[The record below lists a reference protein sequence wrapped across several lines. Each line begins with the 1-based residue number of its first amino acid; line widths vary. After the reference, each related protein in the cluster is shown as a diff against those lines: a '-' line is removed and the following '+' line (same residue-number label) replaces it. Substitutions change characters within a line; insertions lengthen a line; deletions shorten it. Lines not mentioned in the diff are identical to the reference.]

1 MKKYLPLALLALLP
15 FLMGMIAVLYL
26 QARAEPPPKLIF
38 RADSR
43 SVILILTG
51 LASLI
56 SLALVLVSRVSVD
69 RCQQMIANF
78 QEQFELTHRRFL
90 RRLDHEVK
98 NPLTAMRAALANL
111 HESTSAEEQERAV
124 NDVQHQLQ
132 RLSQLVGDLRK
143 LAELEERPLEFLP
156 VDLNEMLTEVVEM
169 AQGQPAYQGRDV
181 RLVLPQV
188 PWPVPKI
195 TGDRDLLWLV
205 FYNLV
210 DNALKYTQPQNSVEV
225 RAFEDGHFVVVEVAD
240 NGPGIAE
247 ADLERIFEELYRAS
261 SARGIEGSGLG
272 LALAQRIVQR
282 HGATITVR
290 SRAAEGGGT
299 VFSVRLPQGKR
310 AGKED

>member
-1 MKKYLPLALLALLP
+1 MRKYLPLVLLALLP
-15 FLMGMIAVLYL
+15 FLMGAGAALFL
-26 QARAEPPPKLIF
+26 QMRFDPVPKLIF

-43 SVILILTG
+43 SVILILSG

-56 SLALVLVSRVSVD
+56 ILALVLVSRVSVD
-69 RCQQMIANF
+69 RCQRMIASF
-78 QEQFELTHRRFL
+78 QQQFELTHRRFL

-111 HESTSAEEQERAV
+111 HESASAEERERAV
-124 NDVQHQLQ
+124 TDLQHQLA
-132 RLSQLVGDLRK
+132 RLSHLVGDLRK

-156 VDLNEMLTEVVEM
+156 VDLNEVLTEVVDM
-169 AQGQPAYQGRDV
+169 ARSQPGYAERDV
-181 RLVLPQV
+181 HLVLPQV

-210 DNALKYTQPQNSVEV
+210 DNALKYTQPHHRVEV

-240 NGPGIAE
+240 NGLGIAE
-247 ADLERIFEELYRAS
+247 TELERIFEELYRAS

-272 LALAQRIVQR
+272 LALAQRIAQR
-282 HGATITVR
+282 HGAVITVR

-299 VFSVRLPQGKR
+299 VFAVRLLQGKR
-310 AGKED
+310 AGKEE